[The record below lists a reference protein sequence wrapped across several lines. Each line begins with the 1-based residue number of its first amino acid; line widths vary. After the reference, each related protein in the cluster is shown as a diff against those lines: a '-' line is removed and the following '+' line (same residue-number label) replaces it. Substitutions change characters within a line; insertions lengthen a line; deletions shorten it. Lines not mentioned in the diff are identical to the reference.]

1 MARGYVEISEAC
13 MRSKVQQEMGFT
25 EVFATNTQELLFQR
39 AVTERF
45 AVRIYSSIAA
55 GASRSVGQDAIRVAI
70 FDTVADR
77 PVKMERRVNRTENA
91 LYHMHERARELYK
104 HVKHNACSCGAGVF
118 VERKSKTDKVF
129 LGCSAFPACKNT
141 RAAKV

>member
-1 MARGYVEISEAC
+1 VARGYVEISEGS
-13 MRSKVQQEMGFT
+13 MRSKVQHEMGFT
-25 EVFATNTQELLFQR
+25 EVFATNTQELMFQR

-55 GASRSVGQDAIRVAI
+55 GASRAAGQDAIRVAV

-91 LYHMHERARELYK
+91 LYNMHERARELYK
-104 HVKHNACSCGAGVF
+104 HVKHNACSCGCGVL
-118 VERKSKTDKVF
+118 VERKSKGKPF
-129 LGCSAFPACKNT
+129 FGCSAFPACKNT
-141 RAAKV
+141 RAAKA